1 MCYPNVVTIDGPAGS
16 GKTTLGKMLADYL
29 GYLFFDTGVM
39 YRAVAYA
46 ALEEGIDLTDEE
58 AVSQLA
64 ERLTIDV
71 LPPSLEDGRTADI
84 LIDGEDV
91 TWKIR
96 LPEVDRSVS
105 QISTYP
111 KVRQA
116 LGRQQR
122 RIGSQG
128 KVVMIGRDIGTVI
141 LPEAELKVYLDAS
154 VEERAR
160 RRFAELSVKDASVV
174 LDDVR
179 HTIEER
185 DRIDSTRSIAP
196 LKPAEDSVLLDTDG
210 LTIQEAFVQLVE
222 LVQRRC
228 DQRRNDRGENHSLPD

>member
-1 MCYPNVVTIDGPAGS
+1 MCNPDVITIDGPAGS

-39 YRAVAYA
+39 YRAVTYA
-46 ALEEGIDLTDEE
+46 ALRAGLDLTDED
-58 AVSQLA
+58 AISQLA
-64 ERLTIDV
+64 ESLTIDV
-71 LPPSLEDGRTADI
+71 LPPSLDDGRTADV

-96 LPEVDRSVS
+96 LPEVDASVS
-105 QISTYP
+105 LISTYP
-111 KVRQA
+111 KVRRA
-116 LGRQQR
+116 LGKQQR

-160 RRFAELSVKDASVV
+160 RRYAELSKKDASI
-174 LDDVR
+174 LLEDVR
-179 HTIEER
+179 HIIEER

-196 LKPAEDSVLLDTDG
+196 LKPAQDSVLLDTDG
-210 LTIQEAFVQLVE
+210 LDIQEAFIQLVE

-228 DQRRNDRGENHSLPD
+228 DQLQKDRDEPRSLAG

>member
-1 MCYPNVVTIDGPAGS
+1 MCYPDVITIDGPAGS

-39 YRAVAYA
+39 YRAVTYA
-46 ALEEGIDLTDEE
+46 AQKEGIDLDDED

-64 ERLTIDV
+64 EKLTIDV
-71 LPPSLEDGRTADI
+71 VPPSQDDGRTADI

-96 LPEVDRSVS
+96 LPEVDASVS
-105 QISTYP
+105 IVSTYP

-160 RRFAELSVKDASVV
+160 RRFAELSQRDATVA
-174 LDDVR
+174 LEDIL

-185 DRIDSTRSIAP
+185 DRIDSTRLIAP
-196 LKPAEDSVLLDTDG
+196 LRPAEDSVLLDTDG
-210 LTIQEAFVQLVE
+210 LDIQEAFIQLVE
-222 LVQRRC
+222 LVERRC
-228 DQRRNDRGENHSLPD
+228 DLRRKDRGESRSLAG